1 MELFELA
8 SQFFKTKIVQK
19 KETKMLENNLKQW
32 LIYIYT
38 YQFRLVEF
46 SRSVVSNSLQ
56 HHESQPTRPPCPSP
70 FPGVHSNSHPS
81 SR

>member
-38 YQFRLVEF
+38 YQF
-46 SRSVVSNSLQ
+46 S
-56 HHESQPTRPPCPSP
+56 
-70 FPGVHSNSHPS
+70 
-81 SR
+81 